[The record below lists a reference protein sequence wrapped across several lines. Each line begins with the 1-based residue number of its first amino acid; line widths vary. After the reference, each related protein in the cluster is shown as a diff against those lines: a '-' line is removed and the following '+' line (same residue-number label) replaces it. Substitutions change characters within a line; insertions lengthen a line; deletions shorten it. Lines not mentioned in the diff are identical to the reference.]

1 MIYARCLSPRWNI
14 LVCRRKCYSPPPSR
28 CSSMVTASFVD
39 CTSTNS
45 RKAQPRATPRNPAQ
59 PRARARTR
67 LRNARDCATHASA
80 QRTRL
85 HNARDCATHATAQP
99 CDHAHTCMYIHR
111 ALHSWCQ
118 FCRRDR
124 LLGGGIRPGGAPL
137 SNEHYKAAVTAAEG
151 RLPKLRNICEAAVA
165 AVADQADDGV

>member
-1 MIYARCLSPRWNI
+1 MFQKHAP
-14 LVCRRKCYSPPPSR
+14 K
-28 CSSMVTASFVD
+28 
-39 CTSTNS
+39 
-45 RKAQPRATPRNPAQ
+45 QPQT
-59 PRARARTR
+59 
-67 LRNARDCATHASA
+67 THEFIVSGGLFMF
-80 QRTRL
+80 L
-85 HNARDCATHATAQP
+85 HSKIPKQIP
-99 CDHAHTCMYIHR
+99 CMYIHR